1 MFPGL
6 QSSRRILPPGTPH
19 RPLRSDQISHIHV
32 ILSHRRPGNTAQTA
46 QIRSNITQMC
56 HMIVLDIRF
65 KYQVKWRS
73 VHVPAME
80 KCTCYRVWLGPICSA
95 SICNTQTCGILT
107 TVGCGDSDHVPE
119 ELAGRVV
126 RGALVFASAPPADTG
141 LQVHREVLP
150 SLQRGRQTD

>member
-1 MFPGL
+1 M
-6 QSSRRILPPGTPH
+6 
-19 RPLRSDQISHIHV
+19 
-32 ILSHRRPGNTAQTA
+32 
-46 QIRSNITQMC
+46 
-56 HMIVLDIRF
+56 
-65 KYQVKWRS
+65 
-73 VHVPAME
+73 
-80 KCTCYRVWLGPICSA
+80 
-95 SICNTQTCGILT
+95 CGILT